1 MADRHPMSGVRGQG
15 PESSAAVFLAEPAV
29 VSAIED
35 WRAWLAHER
44 RASRH
49 TLDAYGRDLAA
60 FFRFLAEHLGFPPGL
75 RELDGLTPA
84 DFRSYL
90 ASRAGAG
97 LGRTSVARAMSTLR
111 GFFRFLDRAGLAHN
125 AAIGGIRTPRVP
137 QSIPKA
143 LTETDARMAVEAV
156 GDLSDESWVAR
167 RDTALLLLLYGCGLR
182 IGEALALNRLAV
194 QSLQAAG
201 RGQAKAGGNTEAA
214 SGTKAGLPTE
224 AASAAKAGGTMIVTG
239 KGDKQRMVPVLP
251 VVARAVDDYLA
262 ACPYGAGDD
271 DPLFVGVRG
280 KRLNPGV
287 VQRQV
292 RRLRALLGLPE
303 TATPHALRH
312 SFATHLLSGGGD
324 LRTIQELLGHAS
336 LSTTQRYTA
345 VDAGHLTAVYR
356 KAHPRARRR

>member
-1 MADRHPMSGVRGQG
+1 MADQHPMPDAHGQG
-15 PESSAAVFLAEPAV
+15 PESSAAAYVAEPAV
-29 VSAIED
+29 ASAIED
-35 WRAWLAHER
+35 WRGWLAHER

-49 TLDAYGRDLAA
+49 TLDAYGRDVAA
-60 FFRFLAEHLGFPPGL
+60 FLRFLAGHLGFPPGL
-75 RELDGLTPA
+75 RDLDGLTPA

-90 ASRAGAG
+90 ASRAGQG
-97 LGRTSVARAMSTLR
+97 LGRTSVARARSTLR
-111 GFFRFLDRAGLAHN
+111 GFFRFLDRAGLVHN

-143 LTETDARMAVEAV
+143 LTEVDARMAVEAV
-156 GDLSDESWVAR
+156 GDLSDEPWVAR

-182 IGEALALNRLAV
+182 IGEALALNR
-194 QSLQAAG
+194 SQAPAG
-201 RGQAKAGGNTEAA
+201 E
-214 SGTKAGLPTE
+214 
-224 AASAAKAGGTMIVTG
+224 TMVVTG
-239 KGDKQRMVPVLP
+239 KGGKQRMVPVLP
-251 VVARAVDDYLA
+251 VVARAMDDYLA
-262 ACPYGAGDD
+262 ACPYPLGDD
-271 DPLFVGVRG
+271 GPLFVGVRG
-280 KRLNPGV
+280 KRLNAGV

>member
-1 MADRHPMSGVRGQG
+1 MPDAHGQA
-15 PESSAAVFLAEPAV
+15 PEPSAAAYVAEPAV

-35 WRAWLAHER
+35 WRGWLAHER

-49 TLDAYGRDLAA
+49 TVDAYGRDVAA
-60 FFRFLAEHLGFPPGL
+60 FLRFLAGHLGFPPGL
-75 RELDGLTPA
+75 RDLDGLTPA

-90 ASRAGAG
+90 ASRAGQG

-111 GFFRFLDRAGLAHN
+111 GFFRFLDRAGLVHN

-137 QSIPKA
+137 QSVPKA
-143 LTETDARMAVEAV
+143 LTEVDARMAVEAV

-182 IGEALALNRLAV
+182 IGEALALNRLAA

-201 RGQAKAGGNTEAA
+201 RGRAKVGE
-214 SGTKAGLPTE
+214 
-224 AASAAKAGGTMIVTG
+224 TMVVTG
-239 KGDKQRMVPVLP
+239 KGGKQRMVPVLP
-251 VVARAVDDYLA
+251 VVARAMDDYLA
-262 ACPYGAGDD
+262 VCPYPLGDD

-280 KRLNPGV
+280 KRLNAGV